1 MDLKAIQSSMV
12 IGSENYTRIAEQ
24 VKEFLRFNG
33 YSQTLQSVEKEEE
46 KVLARS
52 QADDLDG
59 INLGGAANDSAK
71 PVLDVRIYTTLYSNL
86 TSAFVY
92 IG

>member
-1 MDLKAIQSSMV
+1 MDLKAIQNSMV

-33 YSQTLQSVEKEEE
+33 YSQTLRSVEKEEE

-52 QADDLDG
+52 QAEDLDG
-59 INLGGAANDSAK
+59 NNLGAANDSAK
-71 PVLDVRIYTTLYSNL
+71 PVLDVRIHIIFYSNQTCANL
-86 TSAFVY
+86 
-92 IG
+92 IN